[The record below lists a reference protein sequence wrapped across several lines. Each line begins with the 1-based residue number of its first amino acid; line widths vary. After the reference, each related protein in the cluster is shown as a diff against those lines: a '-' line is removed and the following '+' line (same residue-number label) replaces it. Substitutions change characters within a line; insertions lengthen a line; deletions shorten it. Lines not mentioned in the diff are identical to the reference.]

1 MYSGFFIYMK
11 EKYFYNDNM
20 FIKKII
26 KEVLYLLVFIM
37 YYLFCLVRMGED
49 LCIFLKIRFL
59 YGKKNLVSEFRKY
72 IKD

>member
-1 MYSGFFIYMK
+1 
-11 EKYFYNDNM
+11 M

-49 LCIFLKIRFL
+49 LCIFLKIRFYMGRRIWL
-59 YGKKNLVSEFRKY
+59 VNLGNILKIRNIY
-72 IKD
+72 IIVINFYI

>member
-1 MYSGFFIYMK
+1 
-11 EKYFYNDNM
+11 M

-26 KEVLYLLVFIM
+26 KEVLYLLVFLM

-59 YGKKNLVSEFRKY
+59 YGKKNLVSKFGKY